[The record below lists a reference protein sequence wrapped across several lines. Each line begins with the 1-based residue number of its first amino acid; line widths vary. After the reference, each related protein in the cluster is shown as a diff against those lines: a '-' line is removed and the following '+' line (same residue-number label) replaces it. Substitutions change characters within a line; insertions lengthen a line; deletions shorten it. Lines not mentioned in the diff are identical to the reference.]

1 MKFTIFKSKGNYS
14 VRLQLSIQS
23 AKFTKNQQLHTR
35 QDPCDEK
42 TTSSMLY
49 KKSGQQSNI
58 WLTYSMVYLPCFTEE
73 LYYLW
78 YSINEDAHGWIAFS
92 PEDFTGN
99 IDVVISL
106 FPMLITDI

>member
-49 KKSGQQSNI
+49 
-58 WLTYSMVYLPCFTEE
+58 
-73 LYYLW
+73 
-78 YSINEDAHGWIAFS
+78 INSAANCKHDWDLGMTKNNHQFRVALS
-92 PEDFTGN
+92 
-99 IDVVISL
+99 
-106 FPMLITDI
+106 

>member
-1 MKFTIFKSKGNYS
+1 MQSSVLEEMNFVQEHNSLILRKAKEIT

-23 AKFTKNQQLHTR
+23 AKLTKNQQLHTR

-58 WLTYSMVYLPCFTEE
+58 WLTYSMVYLPCFT
-73 LYYLW
+73 
-78 YSINEDAHGWIAFS
+78 D
-92 PEDFTGN
+92 
-99 IDVVISL
+99 
-106 FPMLITDI
+106 